1 MRKNNGFNAKYT
13 INVDFDGTCVT
24 HKYPFIGKDIG
35 AVPVLQRL
43 AAHGHQLILFTM
55 RSNKLVDIHDPD
67 TIGETYT
74 NTLSDAINWF
84 KKNEIPLYGIQS
96 NPTQKHWTSSP
107 KSHADIMIDDSA
119 LGCPLIYPNGDRP
132 YVDWVMVEK
141 ILEEDGLF
149 DIY

>member
-1 MRKNNGFNAKYT
+1 MRRNFGFNVKYT

-24 HKYPFIGKDIG
+24 HKYPFIGEDIG

-55 RSNKLVDIHDPD
+55 RSSQPVMMADGSMF
-67 TIGETYT
+67 TTG
-74 NTLSDAINWF
+74 LSDAVEWF
-84 KKNEIPLYGIQS
+84 ERNEIPLYGIQV
-96 NPTQKHWTSSP
+96 NPTQHHWTSSP

-132 YVDWVMVEK
+132 YVDWVRVEK
-141 ILEEDGLF
+141 MLEEDGLF
-149 DIY
+149 DIF